1 MAPFSCIPIK
11 IRLYAHQ
18 ISPWLIQR
26 VGWGLQGEKPENS
39 QTSSNRN
46 DRLRCAECCWEQ
58 QSAEEA
64 VFCLTTTSLF
74 ISKTESV
81 FYSQREEQ
89 SFSLENS
96 AAKSKVGVDLTTW
109 YTFMLGRQMKTDE
122 KRLCLTMVVLFV
134 FFVSEKN
141 PNTKL
146 QNSIDSR
153 RLWPLLVLQNSIRS
167 CVCWSGW
174 FSRYILVDIHT
185 SCLSIMIIVLVVLD
199 PIFYGR
205 VVNLRN
211 SLPDSVNYSSLPKIK
226 CTVK

>member
-1 MAPFSCIPIK
+1 MLLGTTEHRGSCFLPDYNIIIHLKDRIGILLSARRK
-11 IRLYAHQ
+11 IIFIRKFRCQIESGSRFNDMIYLYV
-18 ISPWLIQR
+18 R
-26 VGWGLQGEKPENS
+26 
-39 QTSSNRN
+39 SS
-46 DRLRCAECCWEQ
+46 
-58 QSAEEA
+58 
-64 VFCLTTTSLF
+64 
-74 ISKTESV
+74 
-81 FYSQREEQ
+81 
-89 SFSLENS
+89 
-96 AAKSKVGVDLTTW
+96 
-109 YTFMLGRQMKTDE
+109 DE

-153 RLWPLLVLQNSIRS
+153 RLWPLLVLQNSMRS

-199 PIFYGR
+199 PIFCGR